1 MSPPGSRPGSP
12 RSSQSSRLSQS
23 VLDVAVLGAGPAG
36 WATAAACAAAG
47 LRSAL
52 IAPSPQQVWPHTY
65 GAWSDDLDPAV
76 VGLDIPVR
84 SRWDRV
90 LVVGDR
96 RHQVGRSYVQLD
108 NAALLD
114 RLAGRFGDHGG
125 ELIDAAAQ
133 TVEPGSES
141 APEPASVGLGR
152 GRTVR
157 ARVVVDATGAGS
169 PFIRR
174 EPEPAGRAP
183 AMQCAHGI
191 VASIDLGR
199 SGLEPGTATLM
210 DWTGPDRR
218 QPSFLYALD
227 RGDGTWLLEETSL
240 AGRPAMAD
248 DELERRLYDRLR
260 AAGVRVGEVHEV
272 ERVRFRMDAPLPEV
286 PQPVVAVGAA
296 AAVVHPATGYSVAA
310 SLRLGPSVA
319 AALSGSRSG
328 SLGGSLGGLDP
339 AVAAAGWAAVWPDAR
354 RSARRLEA
362 YGLERLLGMD
372 QRLTRTFFD
381 TFFSLDRGD
390 VAVYLGG
397 RADAGELAA
406 VMWRLFAAAPLRLR
420 RALASGNPVRLARA
434 LLGP

>member
-1 MSPPGSRPGSP
+1 VSRPVG
-12 RSSQSSRLSQS
+12 RAGSSRS
-23 VLDVAVLGAGPAG
+23 VFDVAVLGAGPAG

-52 IAPSPQQVWPHTY
+52 IAPTPLAVWRNTY

-76 VGLDIPVR
+76 VGLDVPVR

-90 LVVGDR
+90 HVVGAR
-96 RHQVGRSYVQLD
+96 RHEVGRTYVQLD

-141 APEPASVGLGR
+141 GSEPASVGLER

-191 VASIDLGR
+191 VASIDRGR
-199 SGLEPGTATLM
+199 SGPEPGTATLM

-260 AAGVRVGEVHEV
+260 AAGVRVTEVHEV

-319 AALSGSRSG
+319 AALSGPAG
-328 SLGGSLGGLDP
+328 S
-339 AVAAAGWAAVWPDAR
+339 AAGWSGPAGSAGWSAGWSAVWPDAR

-381 TFFSLDRGD
+381 TFFTLDRAD
-390 VAVYLGG
+390 VATYLGG
-397 RADAGELAA
+397 RADATELAA

-420 RALASGNPVRLARA
+420 GALASGNPVRLARA
-434 LLGP
+434 LLGS